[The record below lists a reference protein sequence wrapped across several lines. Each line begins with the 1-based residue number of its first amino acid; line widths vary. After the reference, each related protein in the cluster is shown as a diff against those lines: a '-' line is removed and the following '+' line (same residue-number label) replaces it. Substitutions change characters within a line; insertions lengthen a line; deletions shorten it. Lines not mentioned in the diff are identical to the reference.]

1 MFFWYASPCARGDI
15 SLPSS
20 SSISCFCINS
30 LINYLVGRL
39 AAATSYKPSIFT
51 QPHTQKCVI
60 KTVVSHGFTYHKNQL
75 IKFNGMHENSRR
87 QKNRRCCTCSKS
99 TSTVCSVLIFD
110 RISPASH
117 RLQIN
122 FSHILLFRLAHIS
135 LSSSI
140 RTFSISITILAMMPS
155 KSTESI

>member
-87 QKNRRCCTCSKS
+87 QKKIAAAVLVQSLRRLCAAFWF
-99 TSTVCSVLIFD
+99 LIVYH
-110 RISPASH
+110 P
-117 RLQIN
+117 L
-122 FSHILLFRLAHIS
+122 
-135 LSSSI
+135 
-140 RTFSISITILAMMPS
+140 RTDYKSISVTFCFFVLHIFRYVAAYEHS
-155 KSTESI
+155 A